1 MARFSATGTWDGNAA
16 EDAEVTTATGAQA
29 VQRRARFEADPDD
42 TPKDAVLKFISRN
55 VIVIISAII
64 FLVTVIAVRGVFHDR
79 DDSIRAQEAQ
89 VLQLEHNVEARQA
102 EEEAVY
108 EEAVQ
113 IGTSGVDIKH
123 KREDDAVM
131 ESLMRTALEWNGT
144 QGYLSSR
151 KQIADK
157 YNFTENSQ
165 FLSEFMPGEMQGA
178 IRKDPTGEIFSVFD
192 NDISSKF
199 AGFDSIVVDA
209 TADVYSYSARAIARQ
224 VDQTGTASVDNVVYL
239 RYRVIDG
246 NPTDVE
252 IYTNPMGVT
261 KSG

>member
-1 MARFSATGTWDGNAA
+1 MARFSATGTWDGDTVK
-16 EDAEVTTATGAQA
+16 DADTTTATDTDTTS
-29 VQRRARFEADPDD
+29 RKARFEADPDD
-42 TPKDAVLKFISRN
+42 TPKEAVLKFISRN

-64 FLVTVIAVRGVFHDR
+64 FVVTVVAVRGVFHDR
-79 DDSIRAQEAQ
+79 SDSLRSQEAQ

-113 IGTSGVDIKH
+113 IGTSGVDITH
-123 KREDDAVM
+123 KREDDEVM

-144 QGYLSSR
+144 QGYLNSR
-151 KQIADK
+151 KQIADR
-157 YNFTENSQ
+157 YNFTEESQ
-165 FLSEFMPGEMQGA
+165 FMREFMPGEMQGA
-178 IRKDPTGEIFSVFD
+178 IRKDPTGEVFSAFD

-199 AGFDSIVVDA
+199 GGFDSIVVDA
-209 TADVYSYSARAIARQ
+209 TAGVYSYSARAIARQ
-224 VDQTGTASVDNVVYL
+224 VDQTGTASVDNVVYM